1 LGSFCL
7 VSLTKYSGI
16 LLAQLSNIKQIQI
29 LEGSEKEFLFRC
41 PHTSGQFVAPEMME
55 MDSGKIQFPL
65 WLEANFL
72 RFFLMG
78 IVGGFCSFGS
88 FAYKQSIQQI

>member
-1 LGSFCL
+1 MGHHLDNNKLVLTPLFWGLFCL

-55 MDSGKIQFPL
+55 MDSGKIQFSPL
-65 WLEANFL
+65 A
-72 RFFLMG
+72 
-78 IVGGFCSFGS
+78 
-88 FAYKQSIQQI
+88 

>member
-1 LGSFCL
+1 
-7 VSLTKYSGI
+7 
-16 LLAQLSNIKQIQI
+16 
-29 LEGSEKEFLFRC
+29 
-41 PHTSGQFVAPEMME
+41 VAPEMME